1 MEGEPGKIMDKKFN
15 SDKLARLNDPVRLE
29 HIPPGFIREK
39 IGLDE
44 CSVLADIGAGTG
56 LFAKAFL
63 NLCRGGKAYAVDVSP
78 VMVDW
83 MKENLI
89 PEKGEIIP
97 LLAEE
102 KRLPVDDDSVD
113 FAIMF
118 NLYHEL
124 DDPGASLAEVMRILK
139 KGGKI
144 CIADWRKTE
153 TPTGPP
159 QKIRVTVEE
168 ISQALRGSGFQSVQ
182 SDDSLSFHS
191 LVWAV
196 K

>member
-1 MEGEPGKIMDKKFN
+1 MERKFN
-15 SDKLARLNDPVRLE
+15 PDKLARLNDPVRLE
-29 HIPPGFIREK
+29 HIPPDFIREK
-39 IGLDE
+39 LGLNG
-44 CSVLADIGAGTG
+44 CSVMADIGAGTG
-56 LFAKAFL
+56 LFTKAFL
-63 NLCRGGKAYAVDVSP
+63 ELCGGGKAFSADISP

-97 LLAEE
+97 LLVEE
-102 KRLPVDDDSVD
+102 KSLPIDSDSVD
-113 FAIMF
+113 LAIMF

-124 DDPGASLAEVMRILK
+124 EAPDQSLAEVMRILK

-144 CIADWRKTE
+144 CIADWKKGE
-153 TPTGPP
+153 TPSGPP
-159 QKIRVTVEE
+159 QKIRVSADE
-168 ISQALRGSGFQSVQ
+168 ISEALRNTGFQSIW
-182 SDDSLSFHS
+182 SDDSLPFHS